1 MNALIM
7 FDFDGVIVDSLD
19 DQSRACTTTLRAHGL
34 PHLATHEQFLAFT
47 EDNWFTALA
56 DAGVPT
62 PTVSAIE
69 DAFAATPSPPLF
81 AGVAPVLEDLARDN
95 LVVVIS
101 SSRTSVVER
110 ILAEHGVRGPSE
122 VVGGDGEQS
131 KTRKIRRAC
140 ARHGHALPAWYVGD
154 TVGDIVEARAA
165 GVGTVGAA
173 WGWHGEAR
181 LRRAYPD
188 HLALVPSDLLQL
200 F

>member
-1 MNALIM
+1 MSALIM

-47 EDNWFTALA
+47 EDNWFAALA
-56 DAGVPT
+56 DAGVPGK
-62 PTVSAIE
+62 TVAAIE
-69 DAFAATPSPPLF
+69 DAIAATPRPPLF
-81 AGVAPVLEDLARDN
+81 AGVASVLEELGREN
-95 LVVVIS
+95 PVVVIS
-101 SSRTSVVER
+101 SSRTDVVER

-122 VVGGDGEQS
+122 VVGGDDEQS
-131 KTRKIRRAC
+131 KTRKIRRVC
-140 ARHGHALPAWYVGD
+140 ARHGHALAAWYVGD

-173 WGWHGEAR
+173 WGWHGEQR
-181 LRRAYPD
+181 LRRACPD
-188 HLALVPSDLLQL
+188 HMALTPSDLLQL